1 MEPNYLFRKFI
12 SWVIAHYNENERKIM
27 RKLLLLTALIAILTV
42 GCSNENI
49 VEPPEEPSEPKTET
63 QQDSNE
69 AIMAPDFELESLDGS
84 TLKLSELR
92 DKNVIL
98 NFWATWCGY
107 CVIEMPDLQKLQEA
121 HEDNLLVLTV
131 NVGESKEVVLNFME
145 ENNLDLTVV
154 LDEKMNVAN
163 AYGIRSYPTTIA
175 INKKGEAVS
184 GYVGMLTYE
193 QMEQIY
199 SYFEE

>member
-1 MEPNYLFRKFI
+1 MK
-12 SWVIAHYNENERKIM
+12 
-27 RKLLLLTALIAILTV
+27 KLIIIIALIALLVT
-42 GCSNENI
+42 GCTEKNEVVTPPSEENI
-49 VEPPEEPSEPKTET
+49 
-63 QQDSNE
+63 QDDYNNE
-69 AIMAPDFELESLDGS
+69 QTNNNVIIAPDFELESLDGS
-84 TLKLSELR
+84 TIKLSEMR

-107 CVIEMPDLQKLQEA
+107 CVIEMPDLQKLQAA
-121 HEDNLLVLTV
+121 HKDDLLVLTV
-131 NVGESKEVVLNFME
+131 NVGESKEVVQKFME

-163 AYGIRSYPTTIA
+163 TYGIRSYPTTIA
-175 INKKGEAVS
+175 VNKNGEAVS